1 MPFRMRQTQTIP
13 FYHVSF
19 ILDAL
24 PFVENFNEKKYLKE
38 YFSVLL
44 LFSYDYVIRC
54 IYFFLPIFIEYLRF
68 KNLRRLRID
77 IIKMLND
84 R

>member
-1 MPFRMRQTQTIP
+1 MITRMPFRMPQTQTIP

-24 PFVENFNEKKYLKE
+24 PFVKTLRVKKKKYMKE

-44 LFSYDYVIRC
+44 NFSDVYVIRC
-54 IYFFLPIFIEYLRF
+54 IYIFIVYLIF
-68 KNLRRLRID
+68 NFGCVNLE
-77 IIKMLND
+77 
-84 R
+84 

>member
-1 MPFRMRQTQTIP
+1 MITRMPFRMPQTQTIP

-24 PFVENFNEKKYLKE
+24 PFVENLKSKKKYMME

-44 LFSYDYVIRC
+44 NFSYDYVIRC
-54 IYFFLPIFIEYLRF
+54 ILLFLPIFIVYLRF
-68 KNLRRLRID
+68 NFGCVNLE
-77 IIKMLND
+77 
-84 R
+84 